1 MTDNIKSIKFNFI
14 MNFILTVSNFLFPLI
29 TFPYVS
35 RVLLPEGTGKVA
47 FALSIVSYFTIF
59 ASFGVA
65 TYGIRA
71 VAQVRDDKERLS
83 KTMHELLFINIIS
96 MTIVYVALAIAIL
109 VVPKFAIEKELFWV
123 TSLFI
128 LFTIIGIEWLYKGLE
143 KYQYITIRTIVFKI
157 ASLFLVFLFVKEKSD
172 YILFAFISIFAIV
185 GSGVLNLINSRKL
198 INYTLYSE
206 YEFKKHLKPMFVLF
220 LTSMA
225 IAIYTSLDEG
235 LLGLLS
241 SPEQVGYYNAAVRVK
256 GILFTLITSL
266 GVVLLPRLSYYVEN
280 HMETEFHEALAKSTN
295 FIIVIAASV
304 VIFFTLFAKETILIL
319 AGENYV
325 ASIIPLQI
333 VVWALILSAITN
345 ILGIQILLPLKKD
358 KQLLFSVLCAATV
371 DVIANFLLVP
381 KLAAVGTALS
391 VIAAELS
398 VLIVQ
403 IIILRQY
410 IKILFSGLQLH
421 KIIIALL
428 IAIACALFVREIV
441 VNTST
446 LIIFLCSSSVF
457 FLAYFIILLLLKEK
471 FIMYVYHTIYTK
483 FIAYIYCL

>member
-47 FALSIVSYFTIF
+47 FALSIVSYFTLF
-59 ASFGVA
+59 ASFGVS

-71 VAQVRDDKERLS
+71 IAQVRDDKDRLS

-96 MTIVYVALAIAIL
+96 MIIVYIALVIAIS
-109 VVPKFAIEKELFWV
+109 VVPQFAMEKELFWV
-123 TSLFI
+123 TSLFV

-172 YILFAFISIFAIV
+172 YIIFAFISIFAIV

-403 IIILRQY
+403 MIILRQY

-421 KIIIALL
+421 KMVIALL
-428 IAIACALFVREIV
+428 IAIACALFVREII

-471 FIMYVYHTIYTK
+471 FIIYAYHTIYTK
-483 FIAYIYCL
+483 FISNRR

>member
-1 MTDNIKSIKFNFI
+1 MSKNIKSIKFNFI

-109 VVPKFAIEKELFWV
+109 VVPKFAMEKELFWV

-143 KYQYITIRTIVFKI
+143 KYQYITIRTIIFKI

-172 YILFAFISIFAIV
+172 YIIFSFISIFAIV

-483 FIAYIYCL
+483 FIAYRR

>member
-47 FALSIVSYFTIF
+47 FALSIVSYFTLF

-71 VAQVRDDKERLS
+71 IAQVRDDKERLS

-96 MTIVYVALAIAIL
+96 MIIVYIALAIAIL
-109 VVPKFAIEKELFWV
+109 VVPKFALEKELFWV

-143 KYQYITIRTIVFKI
+143 KYQYITIRTIIFKI

-172 YILFAFISIFAIV
+172 YIIFAFISIFAIV

-198 INYTLYSE
+198 INYTLYPE

-483 FIAYIYCL
+483 FIAYRR

>member
-1 MTDNIKSIKFNFI
+1 MSKNIKSIKFNFI

-47 FALSIVSYFTIF
+47 FALSIVSYFTLF

-71 VAQVRDDKERLS
+71 IAQVRDDKERLS

-96 MTIVYVALAIAIL
+96 MTIVYVALAVAIL

-128 LFTIIGIEWLYKGLE
+128 LFTIVGVEWLYKGLE
-143 KYQYITIRTIVFKI
+143 KYQYITVRTIVFKI

-172 YILFAFISIFAIV
+172 YIIFAFISIFAIV

-483 FIAYIYCL
+483 FIAYRR

>member
-1 MTDNIKSIKFNFI
+1 MSKNIKSIKFNFI

-109 VVPKFAIEKELFWV
+109 VVPKFAIEKELFLV

-128 LFTIIGIEWLYKGLE
+128 LFTIVGVEWLYKGLE
-143 KYQYITIRTIVFKI
+143 KYQYITVRTIVFKI
-157 ASLFLVFLFVKEKSD
+157 VSLFLVFLFVKEKSD
-172 YILFAFISIFAIV
+172 YIIFAFISIFAIV
-185 GSGVLNLINSRKL
+185 GSGILNLINSRKL

-280 HMETEFHEALAKSTN
+280 YMETEFHEALAKSTN

-304 VIFFTLFAKETILIL
+304 VIFFTFFAKETILIL

-403 IIILRQY
+403 IVILRQY

-483 FIAYIYCL
+483 FIAYRR

>member
-29 TFPYVS
+29 IFPYVS

-47 FALSIVSYFTIF
+47 FAFSIVSYFTLL

-71 VAQVRDDKERLS
+71 IAQVRDDKDRLS

-96 MTIVYVALAIAIL
+96 MIIVYIALAIAIL
-109 VVPKFAIEKELFWV
+109 VVPKFAMEKELFGV

-143 KYQYITIRTIVFKI
+143 KFKI

-172 YILFAFISIFAIV
+172 YIIFAFISIFAIV
-185 GSGVLNLINSRKL
+185 GSSVLNLINSRKL

-241 SPEQVGYYNAAVRVK
+241 APEQVGYYNAAVRVK

-410 IKILFSGLQLH
+410 IKVLFSGLQLY

-428 IAIACALFVREIV
+428 IAIACALFVKDVI

-471 FIMYVYHTIYTK
+471 FTMYVYHTIYTK
-483 FIAYIYCL
+483 FIAYRR

>member
-109 VVPKFAIEKELFWV
+109 VVPKFAMEKELFWV

-143 KYQYITIRTIVFKI
+143 KYQYITIRTIIFKI

-172 YILFAFISIFAIV
+172 YIIFAFISIFAIV

-345 ILGIQILLPLKKD
+345 ILGIHILLPLKKD

-483 FIAYIYCL
+483 FIAYRR

>member
-47 FALSIVSYFTIF
+47 FALSIVSYFTLF

-71 VAQVRDDKERLS
+71 IAQVRDDKERLS

-96 MTIVYVALAIAIL
+96 MIIVYIALAIAIL

-483 FIAYIYCL
+483 FIDYRR

>member
-109 VVPKFAIEKELFWV
+109 VVRKFAEEKELFWV
-123 TSLFI
+123 T
-128 LFTIIGIEWLYKGLE
+128 
-143 KYQYITIRTIVFKI
+143 
-157 ASLFLVFLFVKEKSD
+157 SLFLVFLFVKEKSD
-172 YILFAFISIFAIV
+172 YIIFSFISIFAIV

-483 FIAYIYCL
+483 FIAYRR

>member
-47 FALSIVSYFTIF
+47 FALSIVSYFTLF

-71 VAQVRDDKERLS
+71 IAQVRDDKDRLS

-96 MTIVYVALAIAIL
+96 MIIVYIALVIAIS
-109 VVPKFAIEKELFWV
+109 VVPKFAMEKELFWV
-123 TSLFI
+123 TSLFV

-172 YILFAFISIFAIV
+172 YIIFAFISIFAIV

-198 INYTLYSE
+198 INYILYSE

-441 VNTST
+441 INTST

-483 FIAYIYCL
+483 FIAYRR

>member
-1 MTDNIKSIKFNFI
+1 MSKNIKSIKFNFI

-71 VAQVRDDKERLS
+71 IAQVRDDKERLS

-109 VVPKFAIEKELFWV
+109 AVPKFAMEKELFWV

-128 LFTIIGIEWLYKGLE
+128 LFTIVGVEWLYKGLE
-143 KYQYITIRTIVFKI
+143 KYQYITVRTIVFKI
-157 ASLFLVFLFVKEKSD
+157 ASLFLVFIFVKEKSD
-172 YILFAFISIFAIV
+172 YIIFAFISIFAIV

-371 DVIANFLLVP
+371 DVIANFLLAP

-483 FIAYIYCL
+483 FIAYRR

>member
-29 TFPYVS
+29 IFPYVS

-47 FALSIVSYFTIF
+47 FALSIVSYFTLF

-71 VAQVRDDKERLS
+71 IAQVRDDKDRLS

-96 MTIVYVALAIAIL
+96 MVIVYIALVIAIL
-109 VVPKFAIEKELFWV
+109 VVPKFAMEKELFGV

-128 LFTIIGIEWLYKGLE
+128 LFTIVGVEWLYKGLE
-143 KYQYITIRTIVFKI
+143 KYQYITVRTIVFKI

-172 YILFAFISIFAIV
+172 YIIFAFISIFAIV

-319 AGENYV
+319 AGENYM

-403 IIILRQY
+403 IIILRPY

-483 FIAYIYCL
+483 FIAYRR

>member
-71 VAQVRDDKERLS
+71 IAQVRDDKERLS

-109 VVPKFAIEKELFWV
+109 VVPKFAMEKELFWV

-143 KYQYITIRTIVFKI
+143 KYQYITIRTIIFKI

-172 YILFAFISIFAIV
+172 YIIFAFISIFAIV
-185 GSGVLNLINSRKL
+185 GSGILNLINSRKL

-483 FIAYIYCL
+483 FIAYRR

>member
-1 MTDNIKSIKFNFI
+1 MSKNIKSIKFNFI

-109 VVPKFAIEKELFWV
+109 VVPKFAMEKELFWV

-143 KYQYITIRTIVFKI
+143 KYQYITIRTIIFKI
-157 ASLFLVFLFVKEKSD
+157 ASLFLVFLFVKEKSN
-172 YILFAFISIFAIV
+172 YIIFAFISIFAIV

-483 FIAYIYCL
+483 FIAYRR

>member
-1 MTDNIKSIKFNFI
+1 MSKNIKSIKFNFI

-65 TYGIRA
+65 TYGIRTI
-71 VAQVRDDKERLS
+71 AQVRDDKERLS

-109 VVPKFAIEKELFWV
+109 VVPKFAMEKELFGV

-128 LFTIIGIEWLYKGLE
+128 LFTIVGVEWLYKGLE
-143 KYQYITIRTIVFKI
+143 KYQYITVRTIVFKI

-172 YILFAFISIFAIV
+172 YIVFAFISIFAIV

-241 SPEQVGYYNAAVRVK
+241 SPEEVGYYNAAVRVK

-471 FIMYVYHTIYTK
+471 FIMYVYHMIYTK
-483 FIAYIYCL
+483 FIAYRR

>member
-29 TFPYVS
+29 IFPYVS

-47 FALSIVSYFTIF
+47 FALSIVSYFTLF
-59 ASFGVA
+59 ASFGVE

-71 VAQVRDDKERLS
+71 IAQVRDDKDRLS

-96 MTIVYVALAIAIL
+96 MVIVYIALVIAIS
-109 VVPKFAIEKELFWV
+109 VVPKFAMEKELFWV
-123 TSLFI
+123 TSLFV

-172 YILFAFISIFAIV
+172 YIIFAFISIFAIV

-403 IIILRQY
+403 MIILRQY

-421 KIIIALL
+421 KMIIALL
-428 IAIACALFVREIV
+428 IAIACALFVREII

-446 LIIFLCSSSVF
+446 LIIFLYSSSVF

-471 FIMYVYHTIYTK
+471 FIIYVYHTIYTK
-483 FIAYIYCL
+483 FISNRR

>member
-29 TFPYVS
+29 IFPYVS

-47 FALSIVSYFTIF
+47 FALSIVSYFTLF

-71 VAQVRDDKERLS
+71 IAQVRDDKDRLS

-96 MTIVYVALAIAIL
+96 MIIVYIALVIAIS
-109 VVPKFAIEKELFWV
+109 VVPKFAMEKELFWV
-123 TSLFI
+123 TSLFV

-172 YILFAFISIFAIV
+172 YIIFAFISIFAIV

-198 INYTLYSE
+198 INYILYSE

-441 VNTST
+441 INTST

-483 FIAYIYCL
+483 FIAYRR

>member
-47 FALSIVSYFTIF
+47 FALSIVSYFTLF

-71 VAQVRDDKERLS
+71 IAQVRDDKERLS

-96 MTIVYVALAIAIL
+96 MIIVYIALAIAIL
-109 VVPKFAIEKELFWV
+109 VVPKFAMEKELFWV

-172 YILFAFISIFAIV
+172 YIIFAFISIFAIV

-241 SPEQVGYYNAAVRVK
+241 SPEEVGYYNAAVRVK

-471 FIMYVYHTIYTK
+471 FIMYVYHMIYTK
-483 FIAYIYCL
+483 FIAYRR

>member
-47 FALSIVSYFTIF
+47 FALSIVSYFTLF

-71 VAQVRDDKERLS
+71 IAQVRDDKERLS

-96 MTIVYVALAIAIL
+96 MIIVYIALAIAIL
-109 VVPKFAIEKELFWV
+109 VVPKFAMEKELFWV

-128 LFTIIGIEWLYKGLE
+128 LFTIIGIEWFYKGLE
-143 KYQYITIRTIVFKI
+143 KYQYITIRTIIFKI

-172 YILFAFISIFAIV
+172 YIIFAFISIFAIV
-185 GSGVLNLINSRKL
+185 GSSVLNLINSRKL

-403 IIILRQY
+403 MIILRQY

-421 KIIIALL
+421 KMIIALL
-428 IAIACALFVREIV
+428 IAIACALFVREII

-471 FIMYVYHTIYTK
+471 FIIYVYHTIYTK
-483 FIAYIYCL
+483 FISNRR

>member
-1 MTDNIKSIKFNFI
+1 
-14 MNFILTVSNFLFPLI
+14 
-29 TFPYVS
+29 
-35 RVLLPEGTGKVA
+35 
-47 FALSIVSYFTIF
+47 
-59 ASFGVA
+59 
-65 TYGIRA
+65 
-71 VAQVRDDKERLS
+71 
-83 KTMHELLFINIIS
+83 
-96 MTIVYVALAIAIL
+96 
-109 VVPKFAIEKELFWV
+109 
-123 TSLFI
+123 
-128 LFTIIGIEWLYKGLE
+128 
-143 KYQYITIRTIVFKI
+143 
-157 ASLFLVFLFVKEKSD
+157 
-172 YILFAFISIFAIV
+172 
-185 GSGVLNLINSRKL
+185 
-198 INYTLYSE
+198 
-206 YEFKKHLKPMFVLF
+206 MFVLF

-403 IIILRQY
+403 MIILRQY
-410 IKILFSGLQLH
+410 IKVLFSGLQLH

-428 IAIACALFVREIV
+428 IAIACALFVKDVI

-483 FIAYIYCL
+483 FIAYRR

>member
-1 MTDNIKSIKFNFI
+1 M
-14 MNFILTVSNFLFPLI
+14 
-29 TFPYVS
+29 
-35 RVLLPEGTGKVA
+35 
-47 FALSIVSYFTIF
+47 SYFTIF

-109 VVPKFAIEKELFWV
+109 VVPKFAMEKELFWV

-143 KYQYITIRTIVFKI
+143 KYQYITIRTIIFKI

-172 YILFAFISIFAIV
+172 YIIFAFISIFAIV

-198 INYTLYSE
+198 INYILYSE

-410 IKILFSGLQLH
+410 IKILFSRLQLH

-483 FIAYIYCL
+483 FIAYRR

>member
-1 MTDNIKSIKFNFI
+1 MSKNIKSIKFNFI

-109 VVPKFAIEKELFWV
+109 VVPKFAMEKELFWV

-143 KYQYITIRTIVFKI
+143 KYQYITIRTIIFKI
-157 ASLFLVFLFVKEKSD
+157 ASLFLVFLFVKEKSN
-172 YILFAFISIFAIV
+172 YIIFAFISIFAIV

-457 FLAYFIILLLLKEK
+457 FLAYFIILLLLEEK

-483 FIAYIYCL
+483 FIAYRR

>member
-1 MTDNIKSIKFNFI
+1 

-29 TFPYVS
+29 IFPYVS

-47 FALSIVSYFTIF
+47 FALSIVSYFTLF

-71 VAQVRDDKERLS
+71 IAQVRDDKDRLS

-96 MTIVYVALAIAIL
+96 MIIVYIALAIAIL
-109 VVPKFAIEKELFWV
+109 VVPKFAMEKELFWV

-143 KYQYITIRTIVFKI
+143 KYQYITIRTIIFKI

-172 YILFAFISIFAIV
+172 YIIFAFISIFAIV

-483 FIAYIYCL
+483 FIAYRR

>member
-1 MTDNIKSIKFNFI
+1 MSKNIKSIKFNFI

-109 VVPKFAIEKELFWV
+109 VVPKFAMEKELFWV

-172 YILFAFISIFAIV
+172 YIIFAFISIFAIV

-483 FIAYIYCL
+483 FIAYRR

>member
-47 FALSIVSYFTIF
+47 FALSIVSYFTLF

-71 VAQVRDDKERLS
+71 IAQVRDDKERLS

-96 MTIVYVALAIAIL
+96 MIIVYIALAIAIL
-109 VVPKFAIEKELFWV
+109 VVPKFAMEKELFGV

-143 KYQYITIRTIVFKI
+143 KYQYITIRTIIFKI

-172 YILFAFISIFAIV
+172 YIIFAFISIFAIV
-185 GSGVLNLINSRKL
+185 GSSVLNLINSRKL

-241 SPEQVGYYNAAVRVK
+241 APEQVGYYNAAVRVK

-403 IIILRQY
+403 MIILRQY

-421 KIIIALL
+421 KMIIALL
-428 IAIACALFVREIV
+428 IAIACALFVREII

-471 FIMYVYHTIYTK
+471 FIIYVYHTIYTK
-483 FIAYIYCL
+483 FISNRR

>member
-47 FALSIVSYFTIF
+47 FALSIVSYFTLF

-71 VAQVRDDKERLS
+71 IAQVRDDKDRLS

-96 MTIVYVALAIAIL
+96 MIIVYIALAIAIL
-109 VVPKFAIEKELFWV
+109 VVPKFAMEKELFWV

-128 LFTIIGIEWLYKGLE
+128 LFTIIGIEWFYKGLE
-143 KYQYITIRTIVFKI
+143 KYQYITIRTIIFKI

-172 YILFAFISIFAIV
+172 YIIFAFISIFAIV
-185 GSGVLNLINSRKL
+185 GSSVLNLINSRKL

-403 IIILRQY
+403 MIILRQY

-421 KIIIALL
+421 KMIIALL

-471 FIMYVYHTIYTK
+471 FIIYVYHTIYTK
-483 FIAYIYCL
+483 FISNRR

>member
-1 MTDNIKSIKFNFI
+1 
-14 MNFILTVSNFLFPLI
+14 
-29 TFPYVS
+29 
-35 RVLLPEGTGKVA
+35 LPEGTGKVA
-47 FALSIVSYFTIF
+47 FALSIVSYFTLF

-71 VAQVRDDKERLS
+71 IAQVRDDKERLS

-96 MTIVYVALAIAIL
+96 MIIVYIALAIAIL
-109 VVPKFAIEKELFWV
+109 VVPKFAMEKELFWV

-128 LFTIIGIEWLYKGLE
+128 LFTIIGIEWFYKGLE
-143 KYQYITIRTIVFKI
+143 KYQYITIRTIIFKI

-172 YILFAFISIFAIV
+172 YIIFAFISIFAIV
-185 GSGVLNLINSRKL
+185 GSSVLNLINSRKL

-403 IIILRQY
+403 MIILRQY

-421 KIIIALL
+421 KMIIALL

-457 FLAYFIILLLLKEK
+457 FLAYFIILLLLKLDS
-471 FIMYVYHTIYTK
+471 H
-483 FIAYIYCL
+483 LHLPL

>member
-1 MTDNIKSIKFNFI
+1 MMDNIKSIKFNFI

-47 FALSIVSYFTIF
+47 FALSIVSYFTLF
-59 ASFGVA
+59 ASFGVS

-71 VAQVRDDKERLS
+71 IAQVRDDKDRLS

-96 MTIVYVALAIAIL
+96 MIIVYIALVIAIS
-109 VVPKFAIEKELFWV
+109 VVPQFAMEKELFGV
-123 TSLFI
+123 TSLFV

-172 YILFAFISIFAIV
+172 YIIFAFISIFAIV

-410 IKILFSGLQLH
+410 IKVLFSGLQLH

-428 IAIACALFVREIV
+428 IAIACALFVKDVI

-483 FIAYIYCL
+483 FIAYRR

>member
-47 FALSIVSYFTIF
+47 FALSIVSYFTLF

-71 VAQVRDDKERLS
+71 IAQVRDDKERLS

-96 MTIVYVALAIAIL
+96 MIIVYIALAIAIL

-471 FIMYVYHTIYTK
+471 FIMYVYHAIYSK
-483 FIAYIYCL
+483 FIAYRR

>member
-47 FALSIVSYFTIF
+47 FALSIVSYFTLF

-71 VAQVRDDKERLS
+71 IAQVRDDKERLS

-96 MTIVYVALAIAIL
+96 MIIVYIALAIAIL
-109 VVPKFAIEKELFWV
+109 VVPKFAMEKELFWV

-143 KYQYITIRTIVFKI
+143 KYQYITIRTIIFKI

-172 YILFAFISIFAIV
+172 YIIFAFISIFAIV

-198 INYTLYSE
+198 INYTLYPE

-483 FIAYIYCL
+483 FIAYRR

>member
-47 FALSIVSYFTIF
+47 FALSIVSYFTLF

-71 VAQVRDDKERLS
+71 IAQVRDDKERLS

-96 MTIVYVALAIAIL
+96 MIIVYIALVIAIS
-109 VVPKFAIEKELFWV
+109 VVPKFAMEKELFGV
-123 TSLFI
+123 TSLFV

-172 YILFAFISIFAIV
+172 YIIFAFISIFAIV

-198 INYTLYSE
+198 INCTLYPE

-345 ILGIQILLPLKKD
+345 ILGIQILLPLKQD

-483 FIAYIYCL
+483 FIAYRR

>member
-47 FALSIVSYFTIF
+47 FALSIVSYFTLF

-71 VAQVRDDKERLS
+71 IAQVRDDKERLS

-96 MTIVYVALAIAIL
+96 MIIVYIALAIAIL

-483 FIAYIYCL
+483 FIAYRR

>member
-47 FALSIVSYFTIF
+47 FALSIVSYFTLF

-71 VAQVRDDKERLS
+71 IAQVRDDKDRLS

-96 MTIVYVALAIAIL
+96 MIIVYI
-109 VVPKFAIEKELFWV
+109 KFAMEKELFWV

-128 LFTIIGIEWLYKGLE
+128 LFTIIGIEWFYKGLE
-143 KYQYITIRTIVFKI
+143 KYQYITIRTIIFKI

-172 YILFAFISIFAIV
+172 YIIFAFISIFAIV
-185 GSGVLNLINSRKL
+185 GSSVLNLINSRKL

-403 IIILRQY
+403 MIILRQY

-421 KIIIALL
+421 KMIIALL

-471 FIMYVYHTIYTK
+471 FIIYVYHTIYTK
-483 FIAYIYCL
+483 FISNRR

>member
-47 FALSIVSYFTIF
+47 FALSIVSYFTLF
-59 ASFGVA
+59 ASFGMA
-65 TYGIRA
+65 TYGIRSI
-71 VAQVRDDKERLS
+71 AQVRDDKDRLS

-96 MTIVYVALAIAIL
+96 MIIAYIALVIAIS
-109 VVPKFAIEKELFWV
+109 VVPKFAMEKELFWV
-123 TSLFI
+123 TSLFV

-172 YILFAFISIFAIV
+172 YIIFAFISIFAIV

-403 IIILRQY
+403 MIILRQY

-428 IAIACALFVREIV
+428 IAIACALFVREFV
-441 VNTST
+441 GNTST

-457 FLAYFIILLLLKEK
+457 FLTYFIILLLLKEK

-483 FIAYIYCL
+483 FISNRR

>member
-47 FALSIVSYFTIF
+47 FALSIVSYFTLF

-71 VAQVRDDKERLS
+71 IAQVRDDKERLS

-96 MTIVYVALAIAIL
+96 MIIVYIALAIAIL
-109 VVPKFAIEKELFWV
+109 VVPKFAMEKELFWV

-128 LFTIIGIEWLYKGLE
+128 LFTIIGIEWFYKGLE
-143 KYQYITIRTIVFKI
+143 KYQYITIRTIIFKI

-172 YILFAFISIFAIV
+172 YIIFAFISIFAIV

-198 INYTLYSE
+198 INYTLYPE

-256 GILFTLITSL
+256 GILFSLITSL

-403 IIILRQY
+403 MIILRQY

-421 KIIIALL
+421 KMIIALL
-428 IAIACALFVREIV
+428 IAIACALFVREII

-446 LIIFLCSSSVF
+446 LIIFLYSSSVF

-471 FIMYVYHTIYTK
+471 FIIYVYHTIYTK
-483 FIAYIYCL
+483 FISNRR

>member
-1 MTDNIKSIKFNFI
+1 MSKNIKSIKFNFI

-65 TYGIRA
+65 TYGIRTI
-71 VAQVRDDKERLS
+71 AQVRDDKERLS

-109 VVPKFAIEKELFWV
+109 VVPKFAMEKELFGV

-128 LFTIIGIEWLYKGLE
+128 LFTIVGVEWLYKGLE
-143 KYQYITIRTIVFKI
+143 KYQYITVRTIVFKI

-172 YILFAFISIFAIV
+172 YIVFAFISIFAIV

-471 FIMYVYHTIYTK
+471 FIMYVYHMIYTK
-483 FIAYIYCL
+483 FIAYRR

>member
-1 MTDNIKSIKFNFI
+1 MSKNIKSIKFNFI

-71 VAQVRDDKERLS
+71 IAQVRDDKERLS

-109 VVPKFAIEKELFWV
+109 VVPKFAMEKELFWV

-128 LFTIIGIEWLYKGLE
+128 LFTIVGVEWLYKGLE
-143 KYQYITIRTIVFKI
+143 KYQYITVRTIVFKI

-172 YILFAFISIFAIV
+172 YIIFAFISIFAIV

-319 AGENYV
+319 AGENYSE
-325 ASIIPLQI
+325 SIIPLQI

-345 ILGIQILLPLKKD
+345 ILGIQILLPLKQD

-410 IKILFSGLQLH
+410 IKILFSELQLH

-483 FIAYIYCL
+483 FIAYRR

>member
-1 MTDNIKSIKFNFI
+1 MSKNIKSIKFNFI

-71 VAQVRDDKERLS
+71 IAQVRDDKERLS

-109 VVPKFAIEKELFWV
+109 VVPKFAMEKELFWV

-128 LFTIIGIEWLYKGLE
+128 LFTIVGVEWLYKGLE
-143 KYQYITIRTIVFKI
+143 KYQYITVRTIVFKI

-172 YILFAFISIFAIV
+172 YIIFAFISIFAIV

-319 AGENYV
+319 AGENYSE
-325 ASIIPLQI
+325 SIIPLQI

-345 ILGIQILLPLKKD
+345 ILGIQILLPLKQD

-483 FIAYIYCL
+483 FIAYRR

>member
-1 MTDNIKSIKFNFI
+1 
-14 MNFILTVSNFLFPLI
+14 MNFILTVSNFIFPLI

-59 ASFGVA
+59 ASFGVV

-71 VAQVRDDKERLS
+71 IAQVRDDQERLS

-96 MTIVYVALAIAIL
+96 MIIVYIVLAIAIL
-109 VVPKFAIEKELFWV
+109 VVPKFAMEKELFWV

-143 KYQYITIRTIVFKI
+143 KYQYITIRTIIFKI

-172 YILFAFISIFAIV
+172 YIIFAFISIFAIV
-185 GSGVLNLINSRKL
+185 GSGVINLINSRKL
-198 INYTLYSE
+198 INYTLYPE

-345 ILGIQILLPLKKD
+345 ILGIQILLPLKQD

-483 FIAYIYCL
+483 FIAYRR

>member
-1 MTDNIKSIKFNFI
+1 MSKNIKSIKFNFI

-71 VAQVRDDKERLS
+71 IAQVRDDKERLS

-109 VVPKFAIEKELFWV
+109 VVPKFAMEKELFWV

-128 LFTIIGIEWLYKGLE
+128 LFTIVGVEWLYKGLE
-143 KYQYITIRTIVFKI
+143 KYQYITIRTIIFKI

-172 YILFAFISIFAIV
+172 YIIFAFISIFAIV

-483 FIAYIYCL
+483 FIAYRR